1 MTLASTVVG
10 VLLSIPFGIGAARNL
25 APMPVYLFCRSVI
38 AIAGS
43 FQEVII
49 AILPVRAQT

>member
-38 AIAGS
+38 AIAAS